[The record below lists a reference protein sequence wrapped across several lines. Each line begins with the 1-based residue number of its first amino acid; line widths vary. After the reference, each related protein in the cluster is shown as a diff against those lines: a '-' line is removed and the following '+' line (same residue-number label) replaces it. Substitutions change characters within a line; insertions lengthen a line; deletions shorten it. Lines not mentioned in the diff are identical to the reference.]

1 MTNKEAIDI
10 LKLYQRFGS
19 GYLTARYQLKELDE
33 AIAIVINAL
42 EAKQQPEIV
51 PIGTKV
57 RVTKVYNSHYD
68 IGDILTVIAVDNGF
82 TKLPYR
88 CQHEDG
94 MIQWLSRE
102 EFEIIEP

>member
-1 MTNKEAIDI
+1 MTPKEAAEI
-10 LKLYQRFGS
+10 LKDLQGFH
-19 GYLTARYQLKELDE
+19 LL
-33 AIAIVINAL
+33 VIEQNKAL
-42 EAKQQPEIV
+42 ELAIQALEEKQQPEIV

-88 CQHEDG
+88 CQNEYG
-94 MIQWLSRE
+94 LIQWISRE